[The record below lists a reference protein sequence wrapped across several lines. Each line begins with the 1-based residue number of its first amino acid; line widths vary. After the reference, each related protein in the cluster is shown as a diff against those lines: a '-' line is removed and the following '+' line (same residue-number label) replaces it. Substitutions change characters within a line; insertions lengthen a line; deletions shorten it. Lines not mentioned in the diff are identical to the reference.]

1 MQESLINDVDEIK
14 GDENTAVNPVSLSDF
29 IVALTE
35 SMFPGVR
42 DCSMDVILVIIWY
55 DVLNKLDVY
64 NIVVV
69 LQYEPNDMGV
79 NDRLTV
85 STQ

>member
-1 MQESLINDVDEIK
+1 
-14 GDENTAVNPVSLSDF
+14 
-29 IVALTE
+29 
-35 SMFPGVR
+35 
-42 DCSMDVILVIIWY
+42 MDVILVIIWY

-69 LQYEPNDMGV
+69 LSLEVNDIGV

-85 STQ
+85 STQQ